1 MKEKITRI
9 IESFSNDA
17 ARLMDILSEV
27 QSEFGCV
34 SCEAVSVIASAL
46 QISEADVEQTRSFYH
61 FYTKDPVGKYAIYL
75 NNAVVACMMGMGE
88 IVDEFEKQLGIK
100 MGQRTADNMASIH
113 FTACIG
119 MSDQEPAA
127 IINDVVF
134 TSLTRDKV
142 KAIVADMKA
151 GKCVKDMVKETG
163 DGNNAN
169 PLVHAMVKNNIK
181 KVGPVVLDAYESGAG
196 LNKAL
201 GVDSMSVI
209 KEVQESGLRGRGG
222 AGFPTGMKWMFCAKE
237 SGDKY
242 VLCNADEGEPGT
254 FKDRVL
260 LTERAAMVFEG
271 MAIGGYAIGAK
282 EGILYLRREYKYLQA
297 LLEDTLKNM
306 REKNLLG
313 KNIMGK
319 GFDFDIRVQI
329 GAGAYVCGEESA
341 LIESAEGKRGEPRN
355 RPPFPAQKG
364 YKNKP
369 SIVNNVET
377 FCAVSRILDK
387 GGAWHKGLGTDES
400 AGVKVLSISG
410 DCKNPGVYEIEWGM
424 TIQQMLDMV
433 GATDVQAVQVAGP
446 SGVCLNP
453 EQFGRKIALE
463 DLATGGSM
471 IVIGKNRDLLKDVV
485 LNFMEFFA
493 DESCGSCVTCRS
505 FNMIL
510 RNAIKKV
517 VEGNAIKKDV
527 EDMLAWSEI
536 IRKTTRC
543 GLGQTS
549 ANPISTTINNFRH
562 LYDARVKDVEFASLF
577 DMSKAVAESCEYVN
591 RKPVVH
597 E

>member
-1 MKEKITRI
+1 MKEKIISI
-9 IESFSNDA
+9 IKSFDNDA
-17 ARLMDILSEV
+17 GRLMDILSEV
-27 QSEFGCV
+27 QAEFGCV
-34 SCEAVSVIASAL
+34 SCEAVSVIAEQL
-46 QISEADVEQTRSFYH
+46 RISEVDVKQTRSFYH
-61 FYTKDPVGKYAIYL
+61 FFTSEPTGKYAIYL
-75 NNAVVACMMGMGE
+75 NNAVVACMMGMEE

-100 MGQRTADNMASIH
+100 MGQRTADNMASLH
-113 FTACIG
+113 YTACIG

-142 KAIVADMKA
+142 KAIVSDMKA
-151 GKCVKDMVKETG
+151 GKPVKDMVKETG
-163 DGNNAN
+163 DGNNSN
-169 PLVHAMVKNNIK
+169 PLIHAMVKNNIK
-181 KVGPVVLDAYESGAG
+181 KAGPVIFDEYELGSG
-196 LNKAL
+196 LTKAL
-201 GVDSMSVI
+201 SLNSSSVI
-209 KEVQESGLRGRGG
+209 SEVQESGLRGRGG
-222 AGFPTGMKWMFCAKE
+222 AGFPTGMKWMFCARE
-237 SGDKY
+237 NGDKY

-260 LTERAAMVFEG
+260 LTEKAAMIFEG
-271 MAIGGYAIGAK
+271 MAIGGFAIGAK

-297 LLEDTLKNM
+297 YLEDTLNKM

-313 KNIMGK
+313 KNILGK
-319 GFDFDIRVQI
+319 GFDFDIRIQI

-377 FCAVSRILDK
+377 FCAVSKILAK
-387 GGAWHKGLGTDES
+387 GGAWHKGLGTEES

-410 DCKNPGVYEIEWGM
+410 DCKNQGLYEIEWGM
-424 TIQQMLDMV
+424 TIQEMLDMV

-453 EQFGRKIALE
+453 EQFNRKIALE

-471 IVIGKNRDLLKDVV
+471 IVIGKNRDILKDVV

-517 VEGNAIKKDV
+517 VDGNAIKKDID
-527 EDMLAWSEI
+527 DMAAWSEI

-549 ANPISTTINNFRH
+549 SNPIATTIKNFKH
-562 LYDARVKDVEFASLF
+562 LYDARVKDVEYASLF
-577 DMSKAVAESCEYVN
+577 DMDSAIVESCEAVG